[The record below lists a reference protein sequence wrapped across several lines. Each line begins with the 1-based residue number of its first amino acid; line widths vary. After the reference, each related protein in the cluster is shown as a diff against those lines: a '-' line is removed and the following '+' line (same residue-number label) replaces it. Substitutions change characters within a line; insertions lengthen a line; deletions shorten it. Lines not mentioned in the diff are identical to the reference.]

1 MIHPISEFLSR
12 PLVPRVGTIL
22 LVALLVT
29 ACGRSAKVRVQG
41 YVEGEF
47 VYVSSQ
53 LAGPLQ
59 SLQVQRGAQ
68 VKAGDPLFELD
79 RTMEKAALDQASAEL
94 LFTETDLQ
102 RQQKL
107 ALTPGSA
114 SERDLQLALS
124 TRDQDGKRLAQA
136 QWNYDQKVQSA
147 PRDGLVFDTLYRQG
161 EWVGA
166 GNPVVVLL
174 PPEDV
179 NVRCFVPE
187 TVVGGLHPGQKATV
201 FADGAPT
208 AYTGT
213 VRYIFPQSEYTP
225 PVIYSE
231 ESRAKLVFMIEV
243 DFDHGTAAK
252 LNPGQPVDVEFND

>member
-147 PRDGLVFDTLYRQG
+147 PARRAGFRYPLSPGRVGRRGQPRGRSFAAGGCERALFRAGDCRRRATSGPESDGFRRRGAHGLYRHG
-161 EWVGA
+161 PLHFSAVGI
-166 GNPVVVLL
+166 
-174 PPEDV
+174 
-179 NVRCFVPE
+179 
-187 TVVGGLHPGQKATV
+187 HPRRSSTARKA
-201 FADGAPT
+201 AP
-208 AYTGT
+208 
-213 VRYIFPQSEYTP
+213 SW
-225 PVIYSE
+225 S
-231 ESRAKLVFMIEV
+231 S
-243 DFDHGTAAK
+243 
-252 LNPGQPVDVEFND
+252 